1 LAVHVKHHH
10 PNVRRE
16 MSERNKPHNGRD
28 GDGNFRVKQVD
39 LDDVQADPAGEDI
52 LRDDVRQ
59 GGAVADTGALAGER
73 AAEIGR
79 RIEDN
84 REDVKKLAEE
94 R

>member
-1 LAVHVKHHH
+1 
-10 PNVRRE
+10 

-28 GDGNFRVKQVD
+28 SDGNFRVRHVD
-39 LDDVQADPAGEDI
+39 LDDVRTDPEGEDI

-59 GGAVADTGALAGER
+59 GGAIADTGALAGER

-79 RIEDN
+79 RIAEN
-84 REDVKKLAEE
+84 REDVKKLAGE

>member
-1 LAVHVKHHH
+1 
-10 PNVRRE
+10 

-28 GDGNFRVKQVD
+28 ADGNFRVKQVD
-39 LDDVQADPAGEDI
+39 LDDVQTDPDGVDI

-79 RIEDN
+79 QVGEN
-84 REDVKKLAEE
+84 RENVRRLADG
-94 R
+94 

>member
-1 LAVHVKHHH
+1 
-10 PNVRRE
+10 
-16 MSERNKPHNGRD
+16 MSERHKPHNGRD
-28 GDGNFRVKQVD
+28 SDGNFRVKHVD
-39 LDDVQADPAGEDI
+39 LDDVQADPDGEDI

-79 RIEDN
+79 RVEEN
-84 REDVKKLAEE
+84 RENVRKLGEL

>member
-1 LAVHVKHHH
+1 
-10 PNVRRE
+10 
-16 MSERNKPHNGRD
+16 MSERHKPHNGRD
-28 GDGNFRVKQVD
+28 SDGNFRVKRVD
-39 LDDVQADPAGEDI
+39 LDDVQTDPDGTDI

-79 RIEDN
+79 QVEEN
-84 REDVKKLAEE
+84 RENVRRVAEE

>member
-1 LAVHVKHHH
+1 
-10 PNVRRE
+10 
-16 MSERNKPHNGRD
+16 MSERHRPHNGRD
-28 GDGNFRVKQVD
+28 ADGNFRVKQVD
-39 LDDVQADPAGEDI
+39 LDDVQTDPDGADI

-79 RIEDN
+79 QVEEN
-84 REDVKKLAEE
+84 RENVRRLAKE